1 MNSLELL
8 KILQLRF
15 QLRKRYGWR
24 RGQLISYQQ
33 SQLNELRQFTYAQS
47 GYYKEFHKGLYKA
60 PLNQLPVLTKR
71 MLMQNWNDVV
81 TDKELHI
88 DDIKSFIE
96 RIKLPELFKD
106 KYYINSTSG
115 SSGLKGIFAYNKE
128 EWRNVMTSYSR
139 VYDWAGVKIGIFKHY
154 KVAVVSSLMPWH
166 QSAVVGYTAQSRIM
180 QTLRIDSTQPIDEIV
195 SQLNEFQPEVVI
207 AYANM
212 GKLLA
217 LQQINGTLRIQPSSV
232 ICASEVLTT
241 HARKLIFKAW
251 NIEPYNTY
259 GATETAGIASETTEH
274 NGLKVFDDLVIVEN
288 VDDNYKPVING
299 KFGTKIL
306 VTVLFSRTIPL
317 IRYELD
323 DSICFSEHQEYDR
336 LPFSTIANIQGRQ
349 EEIISMK
356 GSNGNI
362 TIQPN
367 FFHNLFETTE
377 INEWQVQ
384 QEKDNLITV
393 SLVKPVSKVIIDKTR
408 AILLSALLEKEIL
421 SPVVDIKE
429 VDKLQKT
436 ALGKTFLIKSN
447 ETK

>member
-1 MNSLELL
+1 MNSIEIL
-8 KILQLRF
+8 KILQLRSR
-15 QLRKRYGWR
+15 LRKRYSWNR
-24 RGQLISYQQ
+24 DQVLMYQQ
-33 SQLNELRQFTYAQS
+33 SQLNKLRQFAYAHS
-47 GYYKEFHKGLYKA
+47 GYYREFHKGLYNA
-60 PLNQLPVLTKR
+60 RLEELPVLTKK

-88 DDIKSFIE
+88 DEIKSFIE
-96 RIKLPELFKD
+96 RIKQPELFKD

-115 SSGLKGIFAYNKE
+115 SSGLKGIFAYNTD
-128 EWRNVMTSYSR
+128 EWRNVMASYSR
-139 VYDWAGVKIGIFKHY
+139 VYDWAGVNIGIFKHY

-180 QTLRIDSTQPIDEIV
+180 KTLRIDSTQPMDEIV
-195 SQLNEFQPEVVI
+195 SQLNKFQPEVVI

-217 LQQINGTLRIQPSSV
+217 LEQIKGALHIHPSSV
-232 ICASEVLTT
+232 ICASEVLTA

-251 NIEPYNTY
+251 DIEPCNTY
-259 GATETAGIASETTEH
+259 GATETAGIASETNEH
-274 NGLKVFDDLVIVEN
+274 NGLRVFDDLVIVEN

-349 EEIISMK
+349 EEIISMQ
-356 GSNGNI
+356 GSNGDI

-367 FFHNLFETTE
+367 FFHNLFETIE

-384 QEKDNLITV
+384 QEKDNTLTV
-393 SLVKPVSKVIIDKTR
+393 SLVKPVSKVIIDSIR
-408 AILLSALLEKEIL
+408 ATILSALLEKEIL
-421 SPVVDIKE
+421 SPAINIKE